1 MTEQFIKTHTLT
13 KSKRE
18 ELDNYLTYSPRTNK
32 RRGFYT
38 TYQSAGGKQTLERF
52 VDESAM
58 NSVDKYTAPH
68 KEEIR
73 KMLGEVR

>member
-1 MTEQFIKTHTLT
+1 MTEQFLKTHTLT

-52 VDESAM
+52 VDESATVITM
-58 NSVDKYTAPH
+58 RSPGPV
-68 KEEIR
+68 R
-73 KMLGEVR
+73 FGGETESCVR